1 MKTTLTL
8 LSLLTCGAAFAQPT
22 LTAADIT
29 PPFGPSPIIYGTDYI
44 APGPATANFT
54 FNPGPIVLGT
64 GAQSQYLAPSS
75 TPYGSTFPTA
85 THSSTA
91 LTNPL
96 LYSYQLINSSGLYL
110 LGIGNPSYTTV
121 YTNSERIIAV
131 PLSYTNTWTDDWT
144 STTNYGGTVVVRSA
158 TTTGTYNGHGTL
170 VLPWGSFNVMRIE
183 IHEVF
188 SDVSDGIEFASGE
201 TTTVTYYSIGQ
212 AAALLTSSVVEIP
225 ALGPPSYTTSV
236 LDPNAAG
243 ILEHGAL
250 GLGFTLYPNP
260 TKGATT
266 IRLSA
271 DLTGKVRV
279 SVLDLVGR
287 EVRQLVVNA
296 NGLAQDITLDLSGL
310 PASMYHVQLLA
321 ADGRRGSMPLV
332 VE

>member
-22 LTAADIT
+22 LTATDIT
-29 PPFGPSPIIYGTDYI
+29 PPLGPSPIIYGTDYI
-44 APGPATANFT
+44 TPGPATANFT
-54 FNPGPIVLGT
+54 FNTGPITLGS
-64 GAQSQYLAPSS
+64 GAQSQYVVPSS
-75 TPYGSTFPTA
+75 TPYFSSFPTA

-91 LTNPL
+91 LTNPS
-96 LYSYQLINSSGLYL
+96 LYSYQLINNTGLYL
-110 LGIGNPSYTTV
+110 LGLGNPAYTTV
-121 YTNSERIIAV
+121 YTNSERIIAL

-144 STTNYGGTVVVRSA
+144 STTDYGGTVVVRTA
-158 TTTGTYNGHGTL
+158 TTTGAYNGHGTL
-170 VLPWGSFNVMRIE
+170 VLPWGSFNVLRLE

-188 SDVSDGIEFASGE
+188 TDVSEGIEFAAGE
-201 TTTVTYYSIGQ
+201 ITTVTYYQPGQ
-212 AAALLTSSVVEIP
+212 SGALLTSSIVDIP
-225 ALGPPSYTTSV
+225 VLGAPTTSTSV

-243 ILEHGAL
+243 ILDNGAL
-250 GLGFTLYPNP
+250 ELGFALFPNP
-260 TKGATT
+260 TSGATI
-266 IRLSA
+266 IRTGA

-296 NGLAQDITLDLSGL
+296 NGLAQDITVDLSGL
-310 PASMYHVQLLA
+310 PASIYHVQLLT